1 MAMETKQCKMTQRQ
15 INFIKKYADRLEVNW
30 CAGLRRIL
38 DTVIDNYE
46 KNAGPKENK
55 SNQEEE

>member
-15 INFIKKYADRLEVNW
+15 INFIRKYADKLEVTW
-30 CAGLRRIL
+30 SDGLRRII

-55 SNQEEE
+55 SNQE

>member
-1 MAMETKQCKMTQRQ
+1 MVMITKQCKMTQRQ
-15 INFIKKYADRLEVNW
+15 INFIRKYADKLEVNW
-30 CAGLRRIL
+30 SAGLRSLL

-55 SNQEEE
+55 SNQE

>member
-30 CAGLRRIL
+30 SEGLRRIL
-38 DTVIDNYE
+38 DAVIDNYE

-55 SNQEEE
+55 SNQE